1 MSGETLTPDHVD
13 AGTGGAGVCAS
24 ISVAAPPG
32 TVWQHLTSVRGT
44 EALLGDGARLGSK
57 GESWHAS
64 ESTYGV
70 VRSWHPTE
78 QIRVTWHP
86 DADGPT
92 SMLDLHVL
100 PDGDSTR
107 LELVHAGGP
116 TTAEG
121 PGSQRAWEDALGRVA
136 GTIT

>member
-1 MSGETLTPDHVD
+1 VR
-13 AGTGGAGVCAS
+13 AS

-32 TVWQHLTSVRGT
+32 QVWQHLTSTRGT

-57 GESWHAS
+57 GESWHANDG
-64 ESTYGV
+64 TYGV

-86 DADGPT
+86 DEAGPT

-100 PDGDSTR
+100 PDGEATR

-116 TTAEG
+116 SAADG
-121 PGSQRAWEDALGRVA
+121 PGSQRAWQDALGRVA
-136 GTIT
+136 GTLT

>member
-1 MSGETLTPDHVD
+1 MSGETLTPDHVE
-13 AGTGGAGVCAS
+13 AGTDEGVRAS
-24 ISVAAPPG
+24 ISVTAPPAQ
-32 TVWQHLTSVRGT
+32 VWQHLTSTRGT

-64 ESTYGV
+64 DGTYGV

-86 DADGPT
+86 DEAGPT
-92 SMLDLHVL
+92 SMLDLHVR
-100 PDGDSTR
+100 PDGEATR

-116 TTAEG
+116 SAADG
-121 PGSQRAWEDALGRVA
+121 PGSQRAWQDALGRVA
-136 GTIT
+136 GTLT

>member
-13 AGTGGAGVCAS
+13 AGTGGAGVRAS
-24 ISVAAPPG
+24 LSVAAPPG
-32 TVWQHLTSVRGT
+32 RVWEHLTSTRGT

-64 ESTYGV
+64 DGTYGV

-78 QIRVTWHP
+78 QLRVTWHP
-86 DADGPT
+86 DAEGPT

-100 PDGDSTR
+100 PDGDATR
-107 LELVHAGGP
+107 LELVHDGGP
-116 TTAEG
+116 AVAEG
-121 PGSQRAWEDALGRVA
+121 PGSQRAWQDTLGRVA
-136 GTIT
+136 SSLT